1 MIVKQL
7 YIHAQI
13 NVARLLI
20 ENDVVDINNEI
31 LTSITNNRFILLK
44 PAVNVLSYLS
54 ELEVLE
60 TIYMYIH
67 TLNYKI
73 RRV

>member
-1 MIVKQL
+1 MFLKQF
-7 YIHAQI
+7 YIHVQI

-44 PAVNVLSYLS
+44 PAVY
-54 ELEVLE
+54 
-60 TIYMYIH
+60 
-67 TLNYKI
+67 
-73 RRV
+73 

>member
-1 MIVKQL
+1 MFVKQL
-7 YIHAQI
+7 YIHVQI

-44 PAVNVLSYLS
+44 PAVYWWTHKCPLLLVWNKSIRNDLYVH
-54 ELEVLE
+54 
-60 TIYMYIH
+60 IYIK
-67 TLNYKI
+67 L
-73 RRV
+73 

>member
-1 MIVKQL
+1 MFVKQL

-44 PAVNVLSYLS
+44 PAVY
-54 ELEVLE
+54 
-60 TIYMYIH
+60 
-67 TLNYKI
+67 
-73 RRV
+73 